1 MEEKESRFE
10 RILNKIVMF
19 LNQDNITH
27 SKPNNETM
35 QMIMFKKEAN
45 RLKRH
50 IDEHDMAVKIVE
62 EKEVNSERVK
72 LTFKKM

>member
-1 MEEKESRFE
+1 MEEIESRFE

-27 SKPNNETM
+27 SKPNNETK

-50 IDEHDMAVKIVE
+50 IDEHDMAVKIV
-62 EKEVNSERVK
+62 KGSK
-72 LTFKKM
+72 LRTC

>member
-10 RILNKIVMF
+10 RILNKIVLC

-50 IDEHDMAVKIVE
+50 IDEHDMAVEIID
-62 EKEVNSERVK
+62 EKEINSERVK

>member
-1 MEEKESRFE
+1 
-10 RILNKIVMF
+10 
-19 LNQDNITH
+19 
-27 SKPNNETM
+27 M

-62 EKEVNSERVK
+62 EKEVNPERVK
-72 LTFKKM
+72 LTLKKM

>member
-45 RLKRH
+45 R
-50 IDEHDMAVKIVE
+50 
-62 EKEVNSERVK
+62 
-72 LTFKKM
+72 

>member
-27 SKPNNETM
+27 SKLCNETM

-45 RLKRH
+45 RLKSH

-62 EKEVNSERVK
+62 EKEVNPERVK
-72 LTFKKM
+72 LTLKKL